1 MLRRVLGERR
11 WSRLVRG
18 FLANHRSRSPFF
30 HEIPDEFVQFLQTEE
45 AIPDTYPKFVLEL
58 AHYEWVEL
66 ALSISVE
73 TPDWESIDPAG
84 CLLQRRPILNPVLA
98 NLHYSWPVH
107 YIAPRA
113 RVSSAETYLLVFR
126 DVNDQVRFVEINAFT
141 SRLLQLLESTEYTGQ
156 MALELVGRESGHPSP
171 EEVITGGLKVMRD
184 LQAQGALLG
193 VSRQEQ

>member
-1 MLRRVLGERR
+1 M
-11 WSRLVRG
+11 
-18 FLANHRSRSPFF
+18 
-30 HEIPDEFVQFLQTEE
+30 
-45 AIPDTYPKFVLEL
+45 LEL

-84 CLLQRRPILNPVLA
+84 CLLQRRPVLNPVLA

-113 RVSSAETYLLVFR
+113 RVSPAETYLLVFR
-126 DVNDQVRFVEINAFT
+126 DANDKVRFVEINAFT

-171 EEVITGGLKVMRD
+171 EEVITGGLKVMLD